1 MNPQFWKGR
10 KVFIT
15 GHTGFKGSW
24 LSLWL
29 QRLSA
34 DVVGYSLPP
43 PTNPSLFEVANV
55 AAGMDSITGDVRDYR
70 RLQESLDK
78 HRPEIVFHMA
88 AQSVVRLSYQDP
100 VDTYSTNVM
109 GTVNLLEAMR
119 HVPGR
124 VVIVNVTSDKTY
136 ENKEWIWG
144 YRETDRLG
152 GYDPYSNSKACSE
165 LVTQAFADSFFSTG
179 ADKAPDKSI
188 ATARAGNV
196 IGGGDWTRD
205 QLVPDVVNAFH
216 EGRPAI
222 LRNPHAVRPWQFVLD
237 CLGGYMTLAEKLS
250 LEASRY
256 AGPWNFGPHQDDTL
270 RVRELVERLISKWP
284 GKASWVQDAGSHPHE
299 AGSLRLDTSKAV
311 QQLGW
316 KPRLVVTEAVDWIVD
331 WYARYFQ
338 GTQAK
343 ALCIE
348 QIERF
353 EKKTPRHASPNT

>member
-1 MNPQFWKGR
+1 MDQGFWKGR

-34 DVVGYSLPP
+34 HVVGYSLPA
-43 PTNPSLFEVANV
+43 PTTPNLYDVAGV
-55 AAGMDSITGDVRDYR
+55 ASGMVSITGDVRDYPLLR
-70 RLQESLDK
+70 QSLER

-100 VDTYSTNVM
+100 IETYSTNVM
-109 GTVNLLEAMR
+109 GTVNLLEAIR
-119 HVPGR
+119 HVAGQTA
-124 VVIVNVTSDKTY
+124 VVNVTSDKSY

-165 LVTQAFADSFFSTG
+165 LVTQAFGDSFFSAAAG
-179 ADKAPDKSI
+179 KDPDKSI
-188 ATARAGNV
+188 ASARAGNV
-196 IGGGDWTRD
+196 IGGGDWTYD
-205 QLVPDVVNAFH
+205 QLVPDVVNAFR
-216 EGRPAI
+216 EGRPAV

-237 CLGGYMTLAEKLS
+237 CLGGYMTLAEKLA
-250 LEASRY
+250 LEGKRY

-270 RVRELVERLISKWP
+270 SVRDLVERLIVKWP
-284 GKASWVQDAGSHPHE
+284 SKASWVQDAGSHPHE
-299 AGSLRLDTSKAV
+299 ASSLRLDTSKTV

-316 KPRLVVTEAVDWIVD
+316 KPRLVVTEALDWIVD

-338 GTQAK
+338 GAKAK
-343 ALCIE
+343 ALCFE
-348 QIERF
+348 QIQRF
-353 EKKTPRHASPNT
+353 EEKTSTR

>member
-1 MNPQFWKGR
+1 MDPQFWKGR
-10 KVFIT
+10 KVFVT

-34 DVVGYSLPP
+34 HVVGYSLPA
-43 PTNPSLFEVANV
+43 PTTPSLYEVADV
-55 AAGMDSITGDVRDYR
+55 TSGMTSIVGDVRDYP
-70 RLQESLDK
+70 RLRESLEK

-100 VDTYSTNVM
+100 IDTYSTNVM

-119 HVPGR
+119 HLPGR
-124 VVIVNVTSDKTY
+124 TAIVNVTSDKSY

-165 LVTQAFADSFFSTG
+165 LVTQAFADSFFSVAAG
-179 ADKAPDKSI
+179 KDHDKSI

-196 IGGGDWTRD
+196 IGGGDWTHD

-216 EGRPAI
+216 EGRPAV
-222 LRNPHAVRPWQFVLD
+222 LRNPHATRPWQFVLD

-250 LEASRY
+250 LEGTRY

-270 RVRELVERLISKWP
+270 AVGELVERLISKWP

-299 AGSLRLDTSKAV
+299 AGSLRLDTSKTI

-316 KPRLVVTEAVDWIVD
+316 KPRLVVAEALDWIVD

-338 GTQAK
+338 GAKAK
-343 ALCIE
+343 ALCLE
-348 QIERF
+348 QIRRF
-353 EKKTPRHASPNT
+353 EEKTPAR